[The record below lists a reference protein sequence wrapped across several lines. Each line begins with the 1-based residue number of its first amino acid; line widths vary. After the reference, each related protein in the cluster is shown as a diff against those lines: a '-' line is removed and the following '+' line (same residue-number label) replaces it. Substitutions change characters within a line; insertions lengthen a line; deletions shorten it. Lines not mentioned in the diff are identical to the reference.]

1 MDTLQYVFPEFL
13 TPSVTGSNINVMTLL
28 RYKDY
33 GSFYNWINIKSKKNV
48 LALKQ
53 SLKKKKLV
61 LLVLHLGLQHL
72 SPSPRLPLLP
82 SPLLCLCRSHLLQ
95 AAFLTILGSLN
106 SSK

>member
-53 SLKKKKLV
+53 SLKKKKT
-61 LLVLHLGLQHL
+61 G
-72 SPSPRLPLLP
+72 SACS
-82 SPLLCLCRSHLLQ
+82 
-95 AAFLTILGSLN
+95 AFGFATFIP
-106 SSK
+106 